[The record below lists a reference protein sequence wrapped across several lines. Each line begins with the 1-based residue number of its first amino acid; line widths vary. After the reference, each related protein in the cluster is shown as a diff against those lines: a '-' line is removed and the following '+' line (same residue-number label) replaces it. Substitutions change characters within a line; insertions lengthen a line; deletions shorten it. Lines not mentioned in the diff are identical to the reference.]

1 MLTSYC
7 IFATNLTFF
16 LETEQFFVKK
26 MKDFIQK
33 CGFLPI
39 KYK

>member
-7 IFATNLTFF
+7 IFATNLAFF

-26 MKDFIQK
+26 MKDFIQNVV
-33 CGFLPI
+33 FF
-39 KYK
+39 

>member
-16 LETEQFFVKK
+16 LETENFFVKK
-26 MKDFIQK
+26 MKDFIQNVV
-33 CGFLPI
+33 FS
-39 KYK
+39 

>member
-26 MKDFIQK
+26 MKDFIQNVV
-33 CGFLPI
+33 FF
-39 KYK
+39 

>member
-26 MKDFIQK
+26 MKDFIQNVV
-33 CGFLPI
+33 FSQ
-39 KYK
+39 

>member
-7 IFATNLTFF
+7 ISAANLTFF

-26 MKDFIQK
+26 MKDFIQNVV
-33 CGFLPI
+33 FF
-39 KYK
+39 